1 LRFVHTKL
9 PGSPSYHRVLR
20 VIGIGTW
27 AFLGLPIFDS
37 ATRQGYVLTS
47 LKWNA
52 WLVFFLLFG
61 PAFWYSSSTK
71 ARHLSGRVGA
81 LVIET
86 VAVLGM
92 TFLLYDYFVGFLLV
106 IVSWQVALLL
116 RLRIAIIWMLAASGL
131 LLYFLDPHYYM
142 GWRWGATGALL
153 GFQAFAI
160 VTAALARAE
169 SELREDQA
177 RINAEL
183 VSTRE
188 LLRESSKLGERMR
201 ISRELHDS
209 VGHHLTALCLHL
221 EATLNGPP
229 DRKSEGIQH
238 AQVAARDALEEVR
251 SAVSAMQGGEDI
263 HLDAALRLHAERV
276 PRIRLNLSIPEELRI
291 TDAARANSVLRCVQ
305 EITTNTLKHSD
316 ATNLWITLELNG
328 GEIEIEARDDGRSPR
343 RAEPGFGLNA
353 MRQRFEELGGVVS
366 FETEVEQGFLVRA
379 WLPASGSSEMK

>member
-1 LRFVHTKL
+1 MITKL
-9 PGSPSYHRVLR
+9 PGSHSYHRILR
-20 VIGIGTW
+20 AVGIGTW
-27 AFLGLPIFDS
+27 IFLGLPILS
-37 ATRQGYVLTS
+37 ASTRSGYTLTS
-47 LKWNA
+47 LQWRT

-61 PAFWYSSSTK
+61 PAFWYSSSTEI
-71 ARHLSGRVGA
+71 RPMLNRVGA
-81 LVIET
+81 LVLET

-92 TFLLYDYFVGFLLV
+92 TNILFDYFVGFLLV

-116 RLRIAIIWMLAASGL
+116 RWRVAIIWMLIASAL

-177 RINAEL
+177 RVNAEL

-188 LLRESSKLGERMR
+188 LLRESCKLGERRR

-221 EATLNGPP
+221 EAALNGPA
-229 DRKSEGIQH
+229 DRASAGIQQ
-238 AQVAARDALEEVR
+238 AQAAAKNALEEVR
-251 SAVSAMQGGEDI
+251 TVVSNLHGSEEIDLHSVLRTLSERI
-263 HLDAALRLHAERV
+263 PRVRLH
-276 PRIRLNLSIPEELRI
+276 LSLPDELRI

-316 ATNLWITLELNG
+316 AANLWIVLRMDG
-328 GEIEIEARDDGRSPR
+328 DAIEIEARDDGHSSRRS
-343 RAEPGFGLNA
+343 EPGFGLNA
-353 MRQRFEELGGVVS
+353 MRQRFEELGGTVFV
-366 FETEVEQGFLVRA
+366 ETGIDRGFLVRA
-379 WLPASGSSEMK
+379 LLPSTGTGEIK

>member
-1 LRFVHTKL
+1 MVTKL
-9 PGSPSYHRVLR
+9 PGSASYHRILR
-20 VIGIGTW
+20 AVGVGTW
-27 AFLGLPIFDS
+27 IFLGLPILS
-37 ATRQGYVLTS
+37 ASTRSGYTLTS
-47 LKWNA
+47 LQWRA

-71 ARHLSGRVGA
+71 TRPVLSRMGA

-92 TFLLYDYFVGFLLV
+92 TYLLFDYFVGFLLV

-116 RLRIAIIWMLAASGL
+116 RWRIAIIWMLIATAL

-169 SELREDQA
+169 SELREDQG
-177 RINAEL
+177 RVNAEL

-188 LLRESSKLGERMR
+188 LLRESCKASERRR

-221 EATLNGPP
+221 EAALNGPI
-229 DRKSEGIQH
+229 DQVSAGIQQ
-238 AQVAARDALEEVR
+238 AQAAARDALEEVR
-251 SAVSAMQGGEDI
+251 SVVSDLHGGEEI
-263 HLDAALRLHAERV
+263 ELHSVLRALAEKIPRVRLHLSLPDELRL
-276 PRIRLNLSIPEELRI
+276 
-291 TDAARANSVLRCVQ
+291 TDAARANSLLRCVQ

-316 ATNLWITLELNG
+316 AANLWIVVRVNG
-328 GEIEIEARDDGRSPR
+328 DAIEIEARDDGHSSRRS
-343 RAEPGFGLNA
+343 EPGFGLNA
-353 MRQRFEELGGVVS
+353 MRQRFEALGGSVS
-366 FETEVEQGFLVRA
+366 FESGLDQGFMVRA
-379 WLPASGSSEMK
+379 LLPSTGVGESK